1 MSGSKRP
8 EAGRSTGTGSMNKL
22 SEEGLSELFQG
33 CRTYRRYEQKDI
45 PQSLI
50 HEIIEDARTASC
62 GSNRQRLRYLAVLST
77 QLCAKLADHVHYAA
91 LLPKEA
97 GEPKEHE
104 KAKAFL
110 VILSPKN
117 AGRIADIDTGI
128 AADRIVLSAYARG
141 IGSCMMLNFDNAECR
156 KLLNIPEDMEI
167 RLIISMG
174 CPAHTSVIETAGSED
189 DLAYW
194 MDENRDYH
202 VPKLKTEQIL
212 KII

>member
-8 EAGRSTGTGSMNKL
+8 EAGRSTGTGSMNKI

-45 PQSLI
+45 NQSLI

-110 VILSPKN
+110 VILSPKKRRQDR
-117 AGRIADIDTGI
+117 GHRYRHRCRQ
-128 AADRIVLSAYARG
+128 DRIKRIRTRHRL
-141 IGSCMMLNFDNAECR
+141 LHDAE
-156 KLLNIPEDMEI
+156 L
-167 RLIISMG
+167 
-174 CPAHTSVIETAGSED
+174 
-189 DLAYW
+189 
-194 MDENRDYH
+194 
-202 VPKLKTEQIL
+202 
-212 KII
+212 